1 MAEKTAERRAMGSSG
16 HIKGFVRAQ
25 QGVRHGFVMG
35 SRGIHPPHL
44 PLISICGPAPGTE
57 REFGRRLVGRHAVA
71 RTLNVGA
78 LSAFWLPAAF
88 GRRGA
93 TFWHRG
99 VAHLRA
105 G

>member
-1 MAEKTAERRAMGSSG
+1 MSEETAERRAMGSSG
-16 HIKGFVRAQ
+16 VIKGFVRGSS
-25 QGVRHGFVMG
+25 GVRQG
-35 SRGIHPPHL
+35 SRGIRPPHL

-57 REFGRRLVGRHAVA
+57 REFGRRLVGRHAVT